1 MEYQKIAINSL
12 AEMVLQ
18 NRWALDILTTETGGT
33 CTLLKESCCFYI
45 NTSGQVVNDLEI
57 IKQNI
62 KIIAQTEP
70 WP

>member
-33 CTLLKESCCFYI
+33 GTLLKESCCFYI